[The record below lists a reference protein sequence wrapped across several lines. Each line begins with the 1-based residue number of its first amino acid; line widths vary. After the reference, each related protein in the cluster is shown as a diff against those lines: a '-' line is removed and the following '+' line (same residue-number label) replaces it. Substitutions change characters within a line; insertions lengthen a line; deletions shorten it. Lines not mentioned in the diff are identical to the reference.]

1 MKQLVIKLVQYLHTV
16 LTKTTGAQQRQ
27 HGTGVRRW
35 NSNPRFVST
44 WVWKLSDLSGHQLFH
59 SSNALNQRTQNFV
72 LSAQGS
78 FRTLPPRSLTWGLG
92 TQSILSSAANIHF
105 TLEGSSLS
113 TCFSYMTMPC
123 SSLETQYLMFSQFLL
138 QEFCAPQNAPRIEG
152 WHVLALWHQRN
163 LRISEGSERHPPL
176 PFPLRHNPRGETTTS
191 IKFNFLPVAAH
202 TMQTGITLKVFHN
215 SLNGTQH

>member
-16 LTKTTGAQQRQ
+16 LTKTTGAQQSQ
-27 HGTGVRRW
+27 HRTGVRRW

-113 TCFSYMTMPC
+113 TFLIHDNALLKFRNTVFDVLLVPFTRILCTTKC
-123 SSLETQYLMFSQFLL
+123 TENRGLACASSV
-138 QEFCAPQNAPRIEG
+138 APKK
-152 WHVLALWHQRN
+152 
-163 LRISEGSERHPPL
+163 SED
-176 PFPLRHNPRGETTTS
+176 FRG
-191 IKFNFLPVAAH
+191 I
-202 TMQTGITLKVFHN
+202 
-215 SLNGTQH
+215 